1 MKKILIIGGASQG
14 KTEFAVKH
22 FNEFVNVQESLID
35 KNGIKNIS
43 NGDNDKIFD
52 TKYQKLYNGIFLDDF
67 HLIMKN
73 MLENNV
79 DYQQF
84 VTELTNVDGWLVI
97 SKEIGSGIVPIDKK
111 DRLWREQTGRM
122 LTKIASQADEVYRVF
137 SGIPQK
143 IK

>member
-73 MLENNV
+73 MLENNIGNERRTSIQV
-79 DYQQF
+79 A
-84 VTELTNVDGWLVI
+84 ELEVKDGILVCDRNKDI
-97 SKEIGSGIVPIDKK
+97 SVKL
-111 DRLWREQTGRM
+111 R
-122 LTKIASQADEVYRVF
+122 
-137 SGIPQK
+137 
-143 IK
+143 